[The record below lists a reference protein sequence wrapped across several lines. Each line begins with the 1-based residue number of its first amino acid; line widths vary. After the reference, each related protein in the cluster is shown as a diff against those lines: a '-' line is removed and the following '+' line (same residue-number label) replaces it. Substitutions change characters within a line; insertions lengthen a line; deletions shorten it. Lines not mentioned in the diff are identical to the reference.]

1 MVEMRYIVPP
11 AWYKGVYQDA
21 KSPVNAG
28 RSFSLVHEK
37 KSSRAVLCIHGY
49 AGYPGEM
56 VRPAVDLYEKGF
68 DVFVPRLP
76 GMGTTGE
83 DFMRSRRSD
92 WLTVCVNA
100 AEDLKKKYEEVHI
113 VGHSMGSALAILTA
127 AKTGI
132 KRIVTACPAIAYDGW
147 KPAKPFPVM
156 LVFSFV
162 KKRIPQPWH
171 HQSEYVLHYE
181 NAPCDDDY
189 LGGQYWSWVYIRE
202 VYELMKLM
210 DEARNVLPSLNAD
223 ILTISGG
230 KDQIVGDKS
239 SLEIME
245 KGRGNNKHIHLPE
258 CTHFVYYDIDKGGEE
273 KAVEATVDWLTALS

>member
-1 MVEMRYIVPP
+1 
-11 AWYKGVYQDA
+11 
-21 KSPVNAG
+21 
-28 RSFSLVHEK
+28 
-37 KSSRAVLCIHGY
+37 
-49 AGYPGEM
+49 
-56 VRPAVDLYEKGF
+56 
-68 DVFVPRLP
+68 
-76 GMGTTGE
+76 
-83 DFMRSRRSD
+83 
-92 WLTVCVNA
+92 
-100 AEDLKKKYEEVHI
+100 
-113 VGHSMGSALAILTA
+113 
-127 AKTGI
+127 
-132 KRIVTACPAIAYDGW
+132 
-147 KPAKPFPVM
+147 M